1 LNLENFK
8 PFSINQ
14 FTQTMQ
20 LIDGKQIASE
30 IKKELAAKSAA
41 IIDKGDRAPHLVAVL
56 VGEDAASQTYVN
68 SKERDCKEVGFTST
82 IYRLDDDTPEAKLLG
97 IIDFL
102 NNDDEVDGF
111 IVQLP
116 LPAHIN
122 VQKVIRSINPLKD
135 VDGFHPVSLGRM
147 MLGEPTY
154 LPATPFGIIQLLER
168 CKIETAGKHCVVL
181 GRSNIVGTPISVM
194 LSRKANP
201 GNCTV
206 TICHTGTK
214 NLKEIAKT
222 ADILIAA
229 MGQPHFVTA
238 DMVKEGAVV
247 IDVGIHRMAD
257 ESEKGYHIT
266 GDVKFDEVAPKCSF
280 ITPVPGGVGPMTRV
294 ALLINTFKAYN
305 KEV

>member
-1 LNLENFK
+1 
-8 PFSINQ
+8 
-14 FTQTMQ
+14 MQ
-20 LIDGKQIASE
+20 LIDGKLIASE

-56 VGEDAASQTYVN
+56 VGDDPASQTYVN
-68 SKERDCKEVGFTST
+68 SKEKACAQVGFTST
-82 IYRLDDDTPEAKLLG
+82 IYRLEADTTEKKLLQ

-102 NNDDEVDGF
+102 NHDDEVDGF

-122 VQKVIRSINPLKD
+122 VHKVIRSIDPSKD
-135 VDGFHPVSLGRM
+135 VDGFHPVNLGRM

-154 LPATPFGIIQLLER
+154 LPATPYGIVQLLER
-168 CKIETAGKHCVVL
+168 SNIETNGKRCVVL
-181 GRSNIVGTPISVM
+181 GRSNNVGMPVSVM

-206 TICHTGTK
+206 TICHTRTK
-214 NLKEIAKT
+214 NLKEIVQS

-247 IDVGIHRMAD
+247 IDVGIHRMED
-257 ESEKGYHIT
+257 ESEKGYHII

-280 ITPVPGGVGPMTRV
+280 ISPVPGGVGPMTIIS
-294 ALLINTFKAYN
+294 LLMNTFKAFN

>member
-1 LNLENFK
+1 
-8 PFSINQ
+8 
-14 FTQTMQ
+14 MQ
-20 LIDGKQIASE
+20 IIDGKKIASE

-41 IIDKGDRAPHLVAVL
+41 IIDKGERAPHLVAVL
-56 VGEDAASQTYVN
+56 VGEDPASQTYVN
-68 SKERDCKEVGFTST
+68 SKEKDCKEVGFTST
-82 IYRLDDDTPEAKLLG
+82 IYRLEPDTTEKKLLG

-102 NNDDEVDGF
+102 NNDDEVDGY

-122 VQKVIRSINPLKD
+122 VQKIIGSINPQKD

-154 LPATPFGIIQLLER
+154 LSATPFGIIKMLEYS
-168 CKIETAGKHCVVL
+168 KIETSGKHCVVL

-206 TICHTGTK
+206 TMCHTGTK

-247 IDVGIHRMAD
+247 IDVGIHRMED
-257 ESEKGYHIT
+257 NSEKGYHII